1 MAADLSAYGAD
12 GLREIRGLR
21 ERIGELEEENRQ
33 LKAALKPSV
42 CFPAAWKLWPREA
55 KILAA
60 LYASPGLV
68 TYESLRIAMVG
79 IRGDA
84 PENMVQ
90 VYMCRMRPKVA
101 PFGIEFRVVRGA
113 GYVLGPQS
121 RAIVTAAVAAVASG
135 ELV

>member
-1 MAADLSAYGAD
+1 MPVDPILYGTESE
-12 GLREIRGLR
+12 RETRRLR

-113 GYVLGPQS
+113 GLVLAPQS
-121 RAIVTAAVAAVASG
+121 RAVITAAVAAVASG
-135 ELV
+135 ELM